1 MPGSQGRSFTFEQ
14 SPFTSCGQPHEPVI
28 LIPVIIEVSY
38 GSKLQIKWDS
48 DKCLL
53 EPTIKNQRL
62 RCQMRII
69 HALSPFIFL
78 IINMQKIFFLFILI
92 CTFAYQASFAAE
104 IDSVTTRKIKLD
116 NSLAIINTIINQRI
130 QEGIQKANAQQDN
143 VGDFDYIYDT
153 DEEDVEEYEA
163 CDEDVLY
170 TELRKAIFQSFT
182 ASWGLKGYDLDKQ
195 LRSLL
200 ARQSYSLSLN
210 DSIYRDI
217 DYIEG
222 FSLNIKELSDVVN
235 IDGHLI
241 GLDKI
246 GHFFAE
252 GWQYFEL
259 IHYDDYTIDQ
269 ALEWGRQQE
278 AGKFGYST
286 TGIFSFADLVANFNG
301 SRFWNKVLLKEN
313 DPLKGAFANFFDRPY
328 ITCDIQIIAS
338 IKNRKIVKAWEFNTR
353 FDLSDFVDGTWDEG
367 NNCNSYDDPIIEEKV
382 SARIKNVSPDFTCP
396 LIAEYCLK
404 AQEKY
409 GYYAKHVLHPY
420 CLIVTKE

>member
-1 MPGSQGRSFTFEQ
+1 
-14 SPFTSCGQPHEPVI
+14 
-28 LIPVIIEVSY
+28 
-38 GSKLQIKWDS
+38 
-48 DKCLL
+48 
-53 EPTIKNQRL
+53 
-62 RCQMRII
+62 
-69 HALSPFIFL
+69 
-78 IINMQKIFFLFILI
+78 MQKIFILLTLI
-92 CTFAYQASFAAE
+92 CAFAYQTGFAAE
-104 IDSVTTRKIKLD
+104 IDSVTPRKIELD
-116 NSLAIINTIINQRI
+116 NSLTILNTIINQRI
-130 QEGIQKANAQQDN
+130 QEGIQKANAQQN
-143 VGDFDYIYDT
+143 AIDYINDT
-153 DEEDVEEYEA
+153 DDEEGAEEYQA

-170 TELRKAIFQSFT
+170 TELRKAVFQSYT
-182 ASWGLKGYDLDKQ
+182 ASWGLKGYELDKQ

-222 FSLNIKELSDVVN
+222 FSLNLKELSDVVN

-246 GHFFAE
+246 GHFFSE

-259 IHYDDYTIDQ
+259 IHYDDYKIDQ

-278 AGKFGYST
+278 SGKFGYST

-301 SRFWNKVLLKEN
+301 LRFWNKVLLKEN
-313 DPLKGAFANFFDRPY
+313 DPLKGKFASFFDRPY
-328 ITCDIQIIAS
+328 ITCDIQIIDS
-338 IKNRKIVKAWEFNTR
+338 IKNRKIIKAWEFNTR
-353 FDLSDFVDGTWDEG
+353 LDMSDFIDGTWDEG

-382 SARIKNVSPDFTCP
+382 SARIKNISSDFACP
-396 LIAEYCLK
+396 FIAKYCLE

-409 GYYAKHVLHPY
+409 DYYAKYVLHPY